1 MTKFNIAITVPASA
15 LPNLINALPSYAAE
29 LVAVTQAEAPAA
41 APKIAAQPSRPK
53 ADDDDAKWRKH
64 TNAFEVYSV
73 AKSLYSETKAS
84 FRTSDVWHTLQGRG
98 VNATVE
104 AVGQHLLSLRNM
116 GLLENVAGTRGSG
129 GYFNIV
135 VRFISEEE
143 FNAEYREYLDA

>member
-1 MTKFNIAITVPASA
+1 MSKFNITIAVPAEA
-15 LPNLINALPSYAAE
+15 LPNLINALPSYGAG
-29 LVAVTQAEAPAA
+29 LVAVTQAETQAPRV
-41 APKIAAQPSRPK
+41 AAQPSRPK
-53 ADDDDAKWRKH
+53 AAEDDDAKWRKH

-73 AKSLYSETKAS
+73 AKSLYSETKSS

-98 VNATVE
+98 INATVE

-116 GLLENVAGTRGSG
+116 GLLENVAGSRGSG

>member
-1 MTKFNIAITVPASA
+1 MTKFNITLAVSA
-15 LPNLINALPSYAAE
+15 EALPSLMNDLPAYCAE
-29 LVAVTQAEAPAA
+29 LVRVEQAEASASVPRV
-41 APKIAAQPSRPK
+41 AAQPSRPK
-53 ADDDDAKWRKH
+53 VEEDGPSHRKH

-73 AKSLYSETKAS
+73 AKGLYSETQAS

-104 AVGQHLLSLRNM
+104 AVGQHLLTLRNM

-135 VRFISEEE
+135 VRFVSEEE
-143 FNAEYREYLDA
+143 FSAEYREYLNA